1 MAEAIRVV
9 LVDDETLL
17 RQCLANLLNRRRGLR
32 VVGEAET
39 VDQALDVT
47 RMTEPDVV
55 VIAPEVAD
63 NGVSVVADFSH
74 ARPGCPILVLTREED
89 PGGAGRALRAGAQGY
104 LRKTCGLNDLIRA
117 IERVHAGELIVASV
131 EAGAV
136 LNELSSETTRESSA
150 SGLTARE
157 LDVVKL
163 IARGWT
169 NAAIARE
176 LYITEHTV
184 KGHLVRILSKLKLE
198 NRVQLA
204 AYATQ
209 QGLLD
214 ESESAAEVRR

>member
-1 MAEAIRVV
+1 VAEAIRVV

-17 RQCLANLLNRRRGLR
+17 RQCLVTLLNRRRGLS
-32 VVGEAET
+32 VVGEADT
-39 VDQALDVT
+39 ADQALDLT
-47 RMTEPDVV
+47 RTAEPDVV
-55 VIAPEVAD
+55 VVAPEVAD
-63 NGVSVVADFSH
+63 GGAALVADLRE
-74 ARPGCPILVLTREED
+74 ALPRCPILVLTRDDD
-89 PGGAGRALRAGAQGY
+89 PGGASRALRAGARGY
-104 LRKTCGLNDLIRA
+104 IRKTCELSDLVRA

-131 EAGAV
+131 EASAV
-136 LNELSSETTRESSA
+136 LNDLGSQGTREA
-150 SGLTARE
+150 GPSGLTARE
-157 LDVVKL
+157 LEVVKL

-214 ESESAAEVRR
+214 EPDPPADDK

>member
-1 MAEAIRVV
+1 
-9 LVDDETLL
+9 
-17 RQCLANLLNRRRGLR
+17 
-32 VVGEAET
+32 
-39 VDQALDVT
+39 
-47 RMTEPDVV
+47 
-55 VIAPEVAD
+55 
-63 NGVSVVADFSH
+63 
-74 ARPGCPILVLTREED
+74 
-89 PGGAGRALRAGAQGY
+89 LRAGAQGY